1 MNINSNATTNMA
13 LFGTET
19 PVAFVTGSG
28 VRRVGRTI
36 AERFR
41 DSGFQVILHTHRSIA
56 QAHDCVEQWRQ
67 DGHNPG
73 LLVGDIANELE
84 IQQWARTV
92 KADYGRLDVL
102 VHSAAIWEPTP
113 LEQVHQ
119 SEYEAFFRTN
129 VLGTA
134 LLLQHFGLMMADQK
148 SGGALIAI
156 GDWSVI
162 RPYRD
167 FTPYFA
173 SKSSVI
179 GLTHAMAIEL
189 ATRNPK
195 VRVNAI
201 LPGPVLL
208 ADEITPDRR
217 QKIIDECL
225 LRREGTPEDV
235 AHAAW
240 FLATSPFVTGV
251 CLPVDGGR
259 SIYAGPSTDP
269 IAHPRHGLD

>member
-13 LFGTET
+13 LFGTES
-19 PVAFVTGSG
+19 PVALVTGSG

-41 DSGFQVILHTHRSIA
+41 DCGFQVILHTHRSIA
-56 QAHDCVEQWRQ
+56 QAHECVQQWRQ
-67 DGHNPG
+67 EGHNPG
-73 LLVGDIANELE
+73 LLVGDVANEVE
-84 IQQWARTV
+84 IRHWTQTV
-92 KADYGRLDVL
+92 QEHYGRLDVL
-102 VHSAAIWEPTP
+102 VHSAAIWEPKP
-113 LEQVHQ
+113 LEHVD
-119 SEYEAFFRTN
+119 SASYEEFFRTN

-134 LLLQHFGLMMADQK
+134 LLLQHFGLMMATQK

-179 GLTHAMAIEL
+179 GLTHAMAVEL
-189 ATRNPK
+189 ASRNPR

-208 ADEITPDRR
+208 AEEISPERR
-217 QKIIDECL
+217 QKIVDECL
-225 LRREGTPEDV
+225 LRREGTAEDV

-269 IAHPRHGLD
+269 IAHPRHSVD